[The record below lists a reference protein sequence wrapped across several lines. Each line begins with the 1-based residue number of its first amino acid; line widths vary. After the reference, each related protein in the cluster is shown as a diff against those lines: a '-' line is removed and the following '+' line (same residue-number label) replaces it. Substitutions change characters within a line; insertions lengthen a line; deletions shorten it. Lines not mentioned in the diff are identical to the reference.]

1 MTDAMSQG
9 MRFAGAGGP
18 GPSFVQ
24 AMGAKDF
31 GDMPGTSKSDF
42 LRSVREALGRPG
54 AETDD
59 GNSGRPLHPA
69 RPYHRLEEML
79 PQLEEWAAETEARLR
94 ENRPQLL
101 ARFTDMAARGGWRVH
116 RVSGVEAAVGR
127 VDSLIGEIGEGAQR
141 VDAQAAGAGPPSP
154 VQIRVVRSGQ
164 PVFDDVPVD
173 TGLEWRGIEITPI
186 VHGAETPREE
196 LRETIRQADVGLTGT
211 DYALAE
217 TGSLVI
223 LPRRGLSRLVSLVP
237 PVHIALVRPEEVLE
251 SLHDLFLLRRLEY
264 YRSGDMG
271 SYLNFITGPS
281 RTADIEMTIV
291 QGVHGPKAVHLVLIE

>member
-1 MTDAMSQG
+1 MTRENPG
-9 MRFAGAGGP
+9 GIVAGADAGGI
-18 GPSFVQ
+18 
-24 AMGAKDF
+24 
-31 GDMPGTSKSDF
+31 PGTGKAEF
-42 LRSVREALGRPG
+42 LRSVREALGRP
-54 AETDD
+54 ASE
-59 GNSGRPLHPA
+59 SGQAAPPA
-69 RPYHRLEEML
+69 RAYHRLEEDL
-79 PQLEEWAAETEARLR
+79 PLLESQAAELDARLC

-101 ARFTDMAARGGWRVH
+101 DKFTDMAAKGGWNVH
-116 RVSGVEAAVGR
+116 RVSGVEAALGR
-127 VDSLIGEIGEGAQR
+127 VDSLAGELGAE
-141 VDAQAAGAGPPSP
+141 
-154 VQIRVVRSGQ
+154 RVVRSGQ

-173 TGLEWRGIEITPI
+173 TALEWRGIEVTPI
-186 VHGAETPREE
+186 VRGEYAPRER
-196 LRETIRQADVGLTGT
+196 LREAMRHADVGLTGT

-264 YRSGDMG
+264 KRNGGEMG

-291 QGVHGPKAVHLVLIE
+291 QGVHGPRAVHLILIE

>member
-1 MTDAMSQG
+1 MTAADSG
-9 MRFAGAGGP
+9 NT
-18 GPSFVQ
+18 
-24 AMGAKDF
+24 
-31 GDMPGTSKSDF
+31 PGTSKSDF
-42 LRSVREALGRPG
+42 LRSVREALGRPSTG
-54 AETDD
+54 
-59 GNSGRPLHPA
+59 SGRGAAPSRA
-69 RPYHRLEEML
+69 YHRLEEML
-79 PQLEEWAAETEARLR
+79 PQLEEWASEMEGRLR

-101 ARFTDMAARGGWRVH
+101 ARFTDMAGRGGWKVH
-116 RVSGVEAAVGR
+116 RVSGVEAAIGR
-127 VDSLIGEIGEGAQR
+127 VDWLVAEAEGN
-141 VDAQAAGAGPPSP
+141 
-154 VQIRVVRSGQ
+154 RVVRSGQ

-173 TGLEWRGIEITPI
+173 TVLEWKGIEVTPI
-186 VHGAETPREE
+186 VHGENAPREE
-196 LRETIRQADVGLTGT
+196 LRETIRRADIGLTGT

-264 YRSGDMG
+264 YRRGGEMG

-291 QGVHGPKAVHLVLIE
+291 QGVHGPKSVHLVLIE

>member
-1 MTDAMSQG
+1 M
-9 MRFAGAGGP
+9 AGADTGGI
-18 GPSFVQ
+18 
-24 AMGAKDF
+24 
-31 GDMPGTSKSDF
+31 PGTSKAEF
-42 LRSVREALGRPG
+42 LRSVRDALGRTEGP
-54 AETDD
+54 
-59 GNSGRPLHPA
+59 PLH
-69 RPYHRLEEML
+69 PYHRLQEDL
-79 PQLEEWAAETEARLR
+79 PHLEAQAAELEARLL

-101 ARFTDMAARGGWRVH
+101 ERFTDMAGRGGWNVH
-116 RVSGVEAAVGR
+116 RVSGVEAAIGR
-127 VDSLIGEIGEGAQR
+127 VDSLVGELGAE
-141 VDAQAAGAGPPSP
+141 
-154 VQIRVVRSGQ
+154 RVVRSGQ

-173 TGLEWRGIEITPI
+173 TALEWRGIEVTPI
-186 VHGAETPREE
+186 VRGESAERERLREE
-196 LRETIRQADVGLTGT
+196 MRHADVGLTGA

-264 YRSGDMG
+264 HRQGGEMG